1 MNPFNVIGR
10 TRSARGGRY
19 VLNNDAVFLII
30 GNLSRQMDFNKVFP
44 WTQISLGMID
54 WYSIKSHLSKSNK
67 MSKIGLGLLT
77 VLVLAVIGCENKEII
92 MDNGLIIEDIIVGVG
107 TLAEKYSIATVHY
120 TGKLQDGTVFD
131 SSQKIGQEPLRFTL
145 GVGQVI
151 DGWDQGVIGMKVGGQ
166 RKWKIPPELG
176 YGSQDK
182 GVIPPNSTL
191 IFKVELLEVE

>member
-1 MNPFNVIGR
+1 
-10 TRSARGGRY
+10 
-19 VLNNDAVFLII
+19 
-30 GNLSRQMDFNKVFP
+30 
-44 WTQISLGMID
+44 
-54 WYSIKSHLSKSNK
+54 
-67 MSKIGLGLLT
+67 
-77 VLVLAVIGCENKEII
+77 

-131 SSQKIGQEPLRFTL
+131 SSQKIGRPLRFTL

-166 RKWKIPPELG
+166 RKLKIPPELG
-176 YGSQDK
+176 YGSQDL

-191 IFKVELLEVE
+191 IFEVELLEIE